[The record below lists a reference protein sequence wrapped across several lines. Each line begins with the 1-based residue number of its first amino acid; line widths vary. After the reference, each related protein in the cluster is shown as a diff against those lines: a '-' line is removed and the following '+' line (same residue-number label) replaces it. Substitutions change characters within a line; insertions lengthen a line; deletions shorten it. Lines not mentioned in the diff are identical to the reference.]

1 MSEQDKVELIL
12 IYVSEAEYLTFNEAV
27 DLACARDEQAAEQLR
42 LSCGE

>member
-1 MSEQDKVELIL
+1 MSEQDKTELIL
-12 IYVSEAEYLTFNEAV
+12 IYVPEAEYMRFADAY